1 MKHFKTLA
9 IAFVLLMS
17 ATTFAT
23 AQSKVA
29 HIDVQKL
36 MSEMPEM
43 KAAQAQLKKLE
54 QTYSADIQASL
65 KELQTKAKPI
75 KQKLM
80 AFQNPN
86 LNLVKLSFSKENAE
100 ELQGMEANIQQARQS
115 AGEELQKKQQELM
128 GPILEKAQ
136 NAIQKVAKTQ
146 GFQYVLDAT
155 PGAGV
160 LVADGKD
167 LLADV
172 KKELG
177 F

>member
-54 QTYSADIQASL
+54 QTYSADIQAF
-65 KELQTKAKPI
+65 I
-75 KQKLM
+75 KRIANQSKC
-80 AFQNPN
+80 
-86 LNLVKLSFSKENAE
+86 LSNRS
-100 ELQGMEANIQQARQS
+100 
-115 AGEELQKKQQELM
+115 
-128 GPILEKAQ
+128 
-136 NAIQKVAKTQ
+136 
-146 GFQYVLDAT
+146 
-155 PGAGV
+155 
-160 LVADGKD
+160 
-167 LLADV
+167 
-172 KKELG
+172 
-177 F
+177 

>member
-1 MKHFKTLA
+1 M
-9 IAFVLLMS
+9 
-17 ATTFAT
+17 
-23 AQSKVA
+23 
-29 HIDVQKL
+29 
-36 MSEMPEM
+36 
-43 KAAQAQLKKLE
+43 
-54 QTYSADIQASL
+54 
-65 KELQTKAKPI
+65 PI

-80 AFQNPN
+80 AISESQLKSREAEFQ
-86 LNLVKLSFSKENAE
+86 KKAE